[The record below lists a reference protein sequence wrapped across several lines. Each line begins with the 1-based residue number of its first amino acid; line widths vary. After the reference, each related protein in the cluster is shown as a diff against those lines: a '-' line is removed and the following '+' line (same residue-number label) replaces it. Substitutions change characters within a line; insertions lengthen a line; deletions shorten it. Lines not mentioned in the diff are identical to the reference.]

1 MQCVQIVLEL
11 LISILCRIPLS
22 FDVAV
27 LILLDLSL
35 SCNFNRFILFFHIG
49 LIEKCNLMF
58 CMK

>member
-22 FDVAV
+22 FGVSV

-35 SCNFNRFILFFHIG
+35 SCNFNQFILFVFESI
-49 LIEKCNLMF
+49 
-58 CMK
+58 